1 MRAVGRN
8 HTRRYRLQSDHG
20 SQYGDDA
27 GVFARAKAQG
37 EEPHERD

>member
-8 HTRRYRLQSDHG
+8 HPRRQRLQRDHG
-20 SQYGDDA
+20 SKNGDDA
-27 GVFARAKAQG
+27 GVFARAKARG